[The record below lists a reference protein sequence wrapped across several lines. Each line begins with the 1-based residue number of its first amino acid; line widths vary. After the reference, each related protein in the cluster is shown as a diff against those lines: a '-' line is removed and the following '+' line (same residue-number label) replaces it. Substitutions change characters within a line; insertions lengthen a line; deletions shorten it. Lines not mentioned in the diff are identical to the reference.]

1 MDKRVTVS
9 FKIFG
14 KIIKAELQRLAGV
27 QVEDGQ
33 HHGHSRGMHQ
43 NRPDSW
49 RINMVVINLLL
60 QAVGNQFKA
69 QIFAASLLGVV
80 LAVVLDL
87 VLVLVQRLLTPWT
100 RHAR

>member
-1 MDKRVTVS
+1 VS
-9 FKIFG
+9 YG
-14 KIIKAELQRLAGV
+14 GLG
-27 QVEDGQ
+27 
-33 HHGHSRGMHQ
+33 
-43 NRPDSW
+43 
-49 RINMVVINLLL
+49 NLLYL
-60 QAVGNQFKA
+60 SLGNQFKA